1 MKSVICGIDF
11 HRGTNAPSTFHR
23 GAMIDGSRGFQP
35 TGAFQPTGINAPNSP
50 RRGATVDA
58 MASCGVARG
67 FMRRAATRSV
77 YRIVIRGL
85 KPTVT
90 ITMSLRD
97 KEAVPGRGA
106 TIDGS
111 RAFQRP
117 DHRVSYFPRRGATVD
132 AMASCGVARGFMRRA
147 ATPIIFGTMIR
158 GLKPTATITMS
169 LRDEDAMPM
178 AAVERAMRIQKNMEG
193 FGV

>member
-67 FMRRAATRSV
+67 F
-77 YRIVIRGL
+77 L
-85 KPTVT
+85 
-90 ITMSLRD
+90 
-97 KEAVPGRGA
+97 
-106 TIDGS
+106 
-111 RAFQRP
+111 
-117 DHRVSYFPRRGATVD
+117 
-132 AMASCGVARGFMRRA
+132 RRA